1 MPERVRS
8 EAAYARRIEKQRAMP
23 HIRAR
28 TPSRRDEPMHRKWF
42 VRNVSKKVKKGH

>member
-23 HIRAR
+23 HIREN
-28 TPSRRDEPMHRKWF
+28 PES
-42 VRNVSKKVKKGH
+42 